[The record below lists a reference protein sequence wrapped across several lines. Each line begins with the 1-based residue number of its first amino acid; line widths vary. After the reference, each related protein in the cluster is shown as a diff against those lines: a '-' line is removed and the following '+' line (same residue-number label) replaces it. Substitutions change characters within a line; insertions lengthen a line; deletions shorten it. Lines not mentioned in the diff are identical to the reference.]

1 MEIIS
6 EVSSIKLT
14 TLARKDAF
22 EKPLS
27 SIFTVEAQNIYFA
40 KHCWNLQNLREI
52 WQNKNKNDLIYKTQN
67 EDRNNLIKGIYT
79 PFSVS
84 SLFSCY
90 S

>member
-14 TLARKDAF
+14 TLTRKDAF

-27 SIFTVEAQNIYFA
+27 SIFTVGVQNIYFA
-40 KHCWNLQNLREI
+40 KHCWNLKNLREI
-52 WQNKNKNDLIYKTQN
+52 WQNKNKNDLIYKTQK
-67 EDRNNLIKGIYT
+67 EDRNNLIKDIYT
-79 PFSVS
+79 PFFVS